1 MYETILIALI
11 SAIVYAGSMF
21 LKKNVDPDNPQDFDA
36 IKFVSTLVVSVIIA
50 ATLVAAGTT
59 TVTEATMETQLVAYS
74 GLIALVENVLK
85 ILIRKLNML

>member
-1 MYETILIALI
+1 MYKTILIALI

-50 ATLVAAGTT
+50 ATLVAADV
-59 TVTEATMETQLVAYS
+59 TVITESMIETQLVAYA

>member
-1 MYETILIALI
+1 MYETILIALV

-21 LKKNVDPDNPQDFDA
+21 LKKNVDPGNPQDFDA

-50 ATLVAAGTT
+50 ATMIASNVTT
-59 TVTEATMETQLVAYS
+59 ITESMIETQLIAYT

-85 ILIRKLNML
+85 ILIRKFNNP